1 MTALEAMRD
10 SSNNGNH
17 HMRMNNKVVLITGVT
32 SDIGAATVKRF
43 AEEGATLALTDMQP
57 ADTAMLSAMG
67 AADMRHMFQ
76 QADLREEAQVVAL
89 FDSVAQRFGRLD
101 VLVNIAGGDFG
112 KNVELEELDVANLQR
127 NIDANLTSTMLTCRE
142 AVKIMKPQSAGAI
155 VNMCSMTFRGSSVN
169 QFAYASSKGA
179 VFALTRTLAMTLGKH
194 GIRVNAV
201 APGMI
206 EVESIKKT
214 LAPGVWEGVSKW
226 IGSTYPLGRVGQ
238 PVEIA
243 NCMLFLASDE
253 ASFVTGEV
261 LEVSG
266 GGRL

>member
-1 MTALEAMRD
+1 
-10 SSNNGNH
+10 
-17 HMRMNNKVVLITGVT
+17 MRMSNKVVLITGVT
-32 SDIGAATVKRF
+32 SNIGSATVKRF
-43 AEEGATLALTDMQP
+43 AEEGATLALTDMRA
-57 ADTAMLSAMG
+57 ADRAALLAMG
-67 AADMRHMFQ
+67 AADSRHMFQ
-76 QADLREEAQVVAL
+76 QADLREESQVVAL
-89 FDSVAQRFGRLD
+89 FNAVSMRFGRLD

-112 KNVELEELDVANLQR
+112 KNIDIEEVDVANLQR

-142 AVKIMKPQSAGAI
+142 AIKIMKPQSAGAI
-155 VNMCSMTFRGSSVN
+155 VNMCSMTYRGSSVN

-179 VFALTRTLAMTLGKH
+179 VFALTRTLAMTLGKS

-206 EVESIKKT
+206 EVDSIKQT
-214 LAPGVWEGVSKW
+214 LAPGAWEGISKW
-226 IGSTYPLGRVGQ
+226 IGGTYPLGRVGQ
-238 PVEIA
+238 PVEVA

>member
-1 MTALEAMRD
+1 
-10 SSNNGNH
+10 
-17 HMRMNNKVVLITGVT
+17 MRMRNKVVLITGVT
-32 SDIGAATVKRF
+32 SDIGAATVRRF
-43 AEEGATLALTDMQP
+43 AEEGATLALTDMRP
-57 ADTAMLSAMG
+57 ADPAALAEIG
-67 AADMRHMFQ
+67 AADTHHLFQ
-76 QADLREEAQVVAL
+76 QADLRDEAQVVAL
-89 FDSVAQRFGRLD
+89 FESVAQRFGRLD

-112 KNVELEELDVANLQR
+112 NNVDIEQVDVANLQR
-127 NIDANLTSTMLTCRE
+127 NIDANLTSTLLTCRE
-142 AVKIMKPQSAGAI
+142 AAKIMKTQSAGAI

-169 QFAYASSKGA
+169 QFAYAAAKGG
-179 VFALTRTLAMTLGKH
+179 VFALTRTLAMTLGKN

-214 LAPGVWEGVSKW
+214 LKPGVWENVSKW
-226 IGSTYPLGRVGQ
+226 IGGTYPLGRVGQ
-238 PVEIA
+238 PVEVA
-243 NCMLFLASDE
+243 NCILFLASDE